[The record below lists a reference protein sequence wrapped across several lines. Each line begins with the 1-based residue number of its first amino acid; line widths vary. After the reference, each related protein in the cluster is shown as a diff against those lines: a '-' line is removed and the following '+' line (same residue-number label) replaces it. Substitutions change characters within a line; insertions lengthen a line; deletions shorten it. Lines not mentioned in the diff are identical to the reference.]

1 MRSYLRLF
9 LLVLGASGLLH
20 AAQVHAQLVNPWP
33 VLRPERTFPSDSGMI
48 NVKTTYHAAGDG
60 VTDDTA
66 AIQAAISAQIRKQ
79 TTSRII
85 YFPVGTYLI
94 TRPLVWKDST
104 GAFNAELTFQGENQ
118 LTTIIKFENNLYPA
132 GSAPATLLTTSSVN
146 PSANGGGNSGFDN
159 YIFDLTLDIG
169 AGNPNAT
176 ALDFIGNNYCGLR
189 NVTLRSS
196 DPSHA
201 GSVGLN
207 MTRYATGPCLM
218 KNVVIDGFNT
228 GIVSD
233 NEEYSITF
241 ENLFLENQ
249 LVAGIVNSDNVL
261 SVHNLVFKNP
271 RNTVPGIQNLTPGG
285 LVTLIDGEFVGSGR
299 GTISAIQNT
308 GTLYARNII
317 TRGFV
322 SAVQDNSG
330 HPVPGASLREYDSG
344 PAFPTSDRAST
355 SLNLPIKETPEFEE
369 KDLNNWRSV
378 VAYGADSTGVKDST
392 TAIQA
397 AIDSGGTTV
406 YFPAGAYKV
415 SDTIIVRG
423 NVRMIEGF
431 DSNLL
436 PSTTAFQNANAVIP
450 VFRFLNAAS
459 VIVSHFRLGGLNAPQ
474 GVPGLRW
481 FENDSA
487 SSVTIRNTVLNNG
500 TYATSAYTN
509 TETGTGDLFLED
521 VAGAYWEVNYPQK
534 IFARQLDM
542 EGNVRKFFNNG
553 GRLWILGVKTE
564 QGGDGTNIAG
574 IIDTE
579 NGGST
584 ELLGGLIYPVAAQIP
599 VNEAAFV
606 IGGDSQASL
615 IYAVSVHNPLSSSP
629 TTPDGDFKIQ
639 VEEQQPDGII
649 SALLST
655 TIQSQIAAPPYSIT
669 RGSGLV
675 MSLYSNKPASWDRCF
690 ACLSSRDDSRDRAH
704 EGASQTTDENSC
716 TVTPMPVQLHVGEAT
731 PPFGYPIQFGQ
742 AGTATGCTAYN
753 FSGTPTFTPA
763 STSGLAAGT
772 YDITIDTSTMT
783 TTAGYPIVGV
793 TCTDCLTVVPTTST
807 NIGAQINFDQDVHPS
822 DYTSGPAPFGA
833 INVLNNSIVNL
844 DNTGASDNTAKLNQL
859 LQGTR
864 NPAQCY
870 TGTTEFYREPITLYF
885 PQGTYKFLNQITPCA
900 DNWQIEGDG
909 PLYTQFIVPPNS
921 TNFIGQRVTSISVK
935 DSGDSGGTGYTSAP
949 ACAVSVPT
957 IAGGVAATCTATIS
971 TAGAVNAVTVSNPGS
986 GYASTPTITFTGGGG
1001 SGAKA
1006 TAILGSSYL
1015 ISPTSIEGNEN
1026 YHEHIRGI
1034 GIHIGYGNSGA
1045 GAIKWYNNNVGALE
1059 NDYIQCDDQSCP
1071 YAIAMNGSYPGPTL
1085 IENVETMGFVNG
1097 IYLSEAEYL
1106 VTVRGFT
1113 SQENAAGC
1121 IENKAG
1127 NLSSQNVW
1135 CYDPVTAFNVSNAT
1149 TPSGLNDLVD
1159 SEFDAVSP
1167 ISSPAISNG
1176 THRSMLLHNVA
1187 STNYGSTQVDNY
1199 TGSPATLTGT
1209 VTDAWSGTAQCV
1221 WCSTPATPINVPE
1234 SAIPYPSDPPEST
1247 WVNLCQGSSPDCS
1260 PGSWGTTMS
1269 AATSTTVYLPPGA
1282 LSLTQSYTVSVPA
1295 NINHIK
1301 CNYSET
1307 GATAATQFIFLN
1319 VATNSSTPLWI
1330 DHCEMNYVV
1339 EHNSPR
1345 TVIVSHATLGGTTPS
1360 SYIAGTSAGTLYLED
1375 VTISPGVTFVPGQS
1389 VYFWQFDDEGPE
1401 PSGTPPTSLA
1411 TPKVIAN
1418 GATIWGLGAKHERPT
1433 GWQLN
1438 SGSAMKVY
1446 GIFTYPI
1453 DCPVWPPNPLA
1464 NLGTATVT
1472 SLAGNGVTATATFPA
1487 LTGTYTGPFDNVH
1500 YVRISGAMPSNFN
1513 GFFLGT
1519 GTQTSTTYTYPSS
1532 QNVTA
1537 SGTIKITGQQCPNLG
1552 ISGITLNDSTFSG
1565 DWFEF
1570 GVSTTQPQGISY
1582 YLSDTKNGTLLT
1594 IPTTSFTSQQLM
1606 PFMYSAPSTPAA
1618 APKSA
1623 VKTQGESISPDQ

>member
-1 MRSYLRLF
+1 MRSHLRLCLFVSVAAGLF
-9 LLVLGASGLLH
+9 LTQA
-20 AAQVHAQLVNPWP
+20 HAQLSIPWP
-33 VLRPERTFPSDSGMI
+33 ALGPQRTFPSDSGMI
-48 NVKTTYHAAGDG
+48 NVKTTYHAVGDG

-66 AIQAAISAQIRKQ
+66 AIQTAISAQIRKQ

-85 YFPVGTYLI
+85 YFPAGTYLI
-94 TRPLVWKDST
+94 TKPLVWKDST

-146 PSANGGGNSGFDN
+146 PSSNGGGNSGFDN
-159 YIFDLTLDIG
+159 YIFDMTLDIG

-196 DPSHA
+196 DPAHVGA
-201 GSVGLN
+201 VGLN
-207 MTRYATGPCLM
+207 MTRYGTGPCLM
-218 KNVVIDGFNT
+218 KNVIIDGFNT
-228 GIVSD
+228 GIVSA
-233 NEEYSITF
+233 NEEYSVTF
-241 ENLFLENQ
+241 ENLLLENQ
-249 LVAGIVNSDNVL
+249 LVAGIANSDNVL
-261 SVHNLVFKNP
+261 SIHNFVFKNP
-271 RNTVPGIQNLTPGG
+271 LRTVPGIQNVTAGG
-285 LVTLIDGEFVGSGR
+285 LITLIDGSFIAGAGR
-299 GTISAIQNT
+299 GVVSAIQNT
-308 GTLYARNII
+308 GTLYARNVI

-322 SAVQDNSG
+322 SAVQDNAG
-330 HPVPGASLREYDSG
+330 HPVRGTSLREYDSG
-344 PAFPTSDRAST
+344 PTFPISDRAPT

-369 KDLNNWRSV
+369 RDLNNWRSV
-378 VAYGADSTGVKDST
+378 VAYGADDTGVKDSS

-406 YFPAGAYKV
+406 YFPAGVYKV

-423 NVRMIEGF
+423 SVRMIEGF

-436 PSTTAFQNANAVIP
+436 PSTTAFQNASAVIP
-450 VFRFLNAAS
+450 VFRFLNTAS

-500 TYATSAYTN
+500 TFATSAYTN
-509 TETGTGDLFLED
+509 TEPGTGDLFLED
-521 VAGAYWEVNYPQK
+521 VAGAFWEVNYPQK

-542 EGNVRKFFNNG
+542 EGNVRKFFNKG
-553 GRLWILGVKTE
+553 GNLWILGVKTE
-564 QGGDGTNIAG
+564 RGGDGTNIAG

-584 ELLGGLIYPVAAQIP
+584 ELLGGLIYPVSAQIP

-606 IGGDSQASL
+606 IGGNSQASL
-615 IYAVSVHNPLSSSP
+615 VYAVSVHNPLSSSP
-629 TTPDGDFKIQ
+629 ATPDGDFKIQ
-639 VEEQQPDGII
+639 IEDQQTDST
-649 SALLST
+649 SALLSAT
-655 TIQSQIAAPPYSIT
+655 VQSQTAASPYSVT

-675 MSLYSNKPASWDRCF
+675 MPLYSNRFASWDHCSGCSPLPNDHRGQEPER
-690 ACLSSRDDSRDRAH
+690 SM
-704 EGASQTTDENSC
+704 QTADQNSC

-742 AGTATGCTAYN
+742 TGTATGCTAYN
-753 FSGTPTFTPA
+753 FSGIPTFTPA

-783 TTAGYPIVGV
+783 TTAGFPIAGF
-793 TCTDCLTVVPTTST
+793 TCIGCLTVVPATST
-807 NIGAQINFDQDVHPS
+807 NIGAQINFDQDVHPNGFIN
-822 DYTSGPAPFGA
+822 GPAPFPA
-833 INVLNNSIVNL
+833 IDVTNNSIVNL
-844 DNTGASDNTAKLNQL
+844 DKYGASDNTAKLNQL

-864 NPAQCY
+864 NPADCY
-870 TGTTEFYREPITLYF
+870 TGTAEFYREPITLYF
-885 PQGTYKFLNQITPCA
+885 PQGTYLFQNQITPCA

-909 PLYTQFIVPPNS
+909 PLYTKFIVPPNS
-921 TNFIGQRVTSISVK
+921 PNFIGQRVTSISVK
-935 DSGDSGGTGYTSAP
+935 DSGDSGGSGYTTAP
-949 ACAVSVPT
+949 ACAVSTPT
-957 IAGGVAATCTATIS
+957 IAGGVAATCTTTIS
-971 TAGAVNAVTVSNPGS
+971 TAGAVSTVTVSNPGS
-986 GYASTPTITFTGGGG
+986 GYAATPTITFTGGGG

-1113 SQENAAGC
+1113 SQENSAGC

-1135 CYDPVTAFNVSNAT
+1135 CYDPVTAFNVTNAT
-1149 TPSGLNDLVD
+1149 TSSGLNDLVD
-1159 SEFDAVSP
+1159 SEFDAISP
-1167 ISSPAISNG
+1167 IGSPAISNG
-1176 THRSMLLHNVA
+1176 THRSMMLHNVA
-1187 STNYGSTQVDNY
+1187 SNNYGSTEVDNY
-1199 TGSPATLTGT
+1199 TGTPVTLTGA
-1209 VTDAWSGTAQCV
+1209 VADAWSGTAQCV
-1221 WCSTPATPINVPE
+1221 WCSTPAAPINVPE
-1234 SAIPYPSDPPEST
+1234 SAIPYPSDPPVST
-1247 WVNLCQGSSPDCS
+1247 WVNLCQGTSPDCGVS
-1260 PGSWGTTMS
+1260 SWNSTMTDS
-1269 AATSTTVYLPPGA
+1269 TSTTVYFPAGA
-1282 LSLTQSYTVSVPA
+1282 LTLTGSTTVGVPA

-1307 GATAATQFIFLN
+1307 GASSATKFITFN
-1319 VATNSSTPLWI
+1319 VASNSSTPLWI
-1330 DHCEMNYVV
+1330 DHCEMNYIV
-1339 EHNSPR
+1339 EQNSSR
-1345 TVIVSHATLGGTTPS
+1345 TVIVSHATLGGTAPS
-1360 SYIAGTSAGTLYLED
+1360 SYIAGTGAGPLYLED
-1375 VTISPGVTFVPGQS
+1375 VTITPGVTFVPGQS

-1401 PSGTPPTSLA
+1401 PSGTPPTSQA

-1438 SGSAMKVY
+1438 SGSAMRVY

-1464 NLGTATVT
+1464 NLGTTTVT
-1472 SLAGNGVTATATFPA
+1472 SLVGNGATATATFPA
-1487 LTGTYTGPFDNVH
+1487 LTGTYTGPFDNLH
-1500 YVRISGAMPSNFN
+1500 YVSISGATPSTFN

-1519 GTQTSTTYTYPSS
+1519 GTQTSTTFTYPSTL
-1532 QNVTA
+1532 NVAA

-1565 DWFEF
+1565 DWFQF

-1594 IPTTSFTSQQLM
+1594 ISTTSFTSQQLM
-1606 PFMYSAPSTPAA
+1606 PFMYSAPSTPETALNGA
-1618 APKSA
+1618 IKA
-1623 VKTQGESISPDQ
+1623 QGVSNSPDR